1 MVLIIIGLAIAVVA
15 FVIIEG
21 KRQERVYGKGS
32 GRPNL
37 MGAGLLELQ
46 QHLQPD
52 RKVEMLQMQQKE
64 EEVAEMERDE
74 SGDPPQRD

>member
-1 MVLIIIGLAIAVVA
+1 
-15 FVIIEG
+15 
-21 KRQERVYGKGS
+21 
-32 GRPNL
+32 
-37 MGAGLLELQ
+37 LLELQ